1 MLGLLLQQC
10 PEQLVV
16 KFGLFVLTEK
26 EKQKAIQQMHVIF
39 TLQRGSVFLVNY
51 ITYSFLILI
60 IT

>member
-26 EKQKAIQQMHVIF
+26 EKQKAKVWGYACSLLSLAHYLLCFV
-39 TLQRGSVFLVNY
+39 LRSL
-51 ITYSFLILI
+51 
-60 IT
+60 